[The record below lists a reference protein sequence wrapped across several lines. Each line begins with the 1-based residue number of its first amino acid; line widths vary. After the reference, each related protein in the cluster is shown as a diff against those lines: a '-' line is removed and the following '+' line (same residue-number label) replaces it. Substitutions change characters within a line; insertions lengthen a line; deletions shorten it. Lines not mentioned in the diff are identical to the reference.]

1 MGLSSS
7 GSQPAGPPATSG
19 FRTRLGRSRGRAVQ
33 ELAVGATVVCAT
45 RRGRIRPGVARRVN
59 QSWSARLGRRAARR
73 GPKARP
79 ARPGTARRVGAARRG
94 PRARPWSGAAA
105 APNEDLGVG
114 EREDVRVDLAF
125 EPRRG
130 RLAGVPGA
138 GGVGGPRRVRT
149 QCPAHQ
155 PTPRPEGRGAP
166 AGTRT
171 GIQDLRQ
178 MFGEKCP
185 ASKPTPRPK
194 ARRTCRNPDGCAGFP
209 EDAWQEAPGFAPG
222 AAA

>member
-1 MGLSSS
+1 LGLSSS
-7 GSQPAGPPATSG
+7 GSQPAGTARCDRQFPDLPRSVR
-19 FRTRLGRSRGRAVQ
+19 RTCGTRARGRRDRRLRDTSRVNSSRSSKAREPV
-33 ELAVGATVVCAT
+33 LVGA
-45 RRGRIRPGVARRVN
+45 
-59 QSWSARLGRRAARR
+59 
-73 GPKARP
+73 ARP
-79 ARPGTARRVGAARRG
+79 ARGEARPEGTASAARHGAARRVGAARRG

-194 ARRTCRNPDGCAGFP
+194 
-209 EDAWQEAPGFAPG
+209 G
-222 AAA
+222 AAHPQGPGRVYRV